1 MKALLISESLTDVG
15 PARPAALRCAALTA
29 LCLAQMVAAFSLA
42 MLLNRTLVMPKF
54 VCFCD
59 RFW

>member
-1 MKALLISESLTDVG
+1 MRRLKQEIDRPIAQLILDLE
-15 PARPAALRCAALTA
+15 ARG
-29 LCLAQMVAAFSLA
+29 
-42 MLLNRTLVMPKF
+42 LLNRTLVMPKF

>member
-1 MKALLISESLTDVG
+1 MNVFEEQI
-15 PARPAALRCAALTA
+15 
-29 LCLAQMVAAFSLA
+29 CLQMVAAFSLA